1 LTKAVAGVHFQ
12 SVLGVHVVV
21 MNTEILKLLG
31 VDLCAPD
38 VVVMNT
44 ENLKLLGVDLCRPDL
59 LTAVLE
65 AVGIDFSLPTLILS
79 EVVLTYL
86 PPARYRCVLIII
98 LFSLWCTKHT
108 HTHSRLTALCLGLPG

>member
-1 LTKAVAGVHFQ
+1 
-12 SVLGVHVVV
+12 

-98 LFSLWCTKHT
+98 LFRLWCTKHT
-108 HTHSRLTALCLGLPG
+108 HTAV